1 MKRIGIIFLVALV
14 SGCTDLNKQ
23 ASVPQST
30 TNRSNPDLVKAT
42 PTATLLPTT
51 ELKVEQSPVISGIAN
66 NSFIVESN
74 AKVQSKTGLS
84 ITVEKVMVASSPH
97 TVVLLKLRLKND
109 SEKPL
114 RIFSSLGNIVIENR
128 QLDVDSIKGDLSGTI
143 EPGVLKEGSI
153 DYLLK
158 DTSLD
163 LSNVKKIRVNLGDV
177 SKSEPYESEKIA
189 FDLLIPDRSQSSAA
203 KKPVKSPTPV
213 LSSGVLVASDPK
225 SPINVRD
232 GANTSSVA
240 RHVGYAGDK
249 VQILEEKTDSQGQMW
264 YRVTFASQASGWIR
278 GDFISVQ

>member
-1 MKRIGIIFLVALV
+1 MKRIGIIILVALV
-14 SGCTDLNKQ
+14 SGCTAGDKQ
-23 ASVPQST
+23 TSVTQST
-30 TNRSNPDLVKAT
+30 TDRSNPDLVKAT
-42 PTATLLPTT
+42 PEALLLPSTD
-51 ELKVEQSPVISGIAN
+51 LKVEQSPIINGVSD
-66 NSFIVESN
+66 NSFTVESN

-84 ITVEKVMVASSPH
+84 VTVEKVMVVSSLH

-114 RIFSSLGNIVIENR
+114 RISPILGNIVIENR

-158 DTSLD
+158 DASLD
-163 LSNVKKIRVNLGDV
+163 LSNIKKIRVNLDDV
-177 SKSEPYESEKIA
+177 SKSEPYEREKIA
-189 FDLLIPDRSQSSAA
+189 FDLLIPNRSQSSAA
-203 KKPVKSPTPV
+203 KKSVESPKPV

-232 GANTSSVA
+232 EANTSSFA

-249 VQILEEKTDSQGQMW
+249 VQILEEKTDSKGQMW
-264 YRVTFASQASGWIR
+264 YRVTFSSQALGWIR